1 MVFSKIHIKNFKALR
16 DTGELDVKPLTFL
29 VGPNSSGKTSLIQ
42 ALLALRQTVRS
53 TDQQTPLILND
64 YVDLGSYRDVVF
76 KHNEKN
82 YIHINF
88 ENPDIRCELVFSVYT
103 SGKNKGIIYL
113 KSLYVNGKDVPMPQ
127 KEKKKFLERD
137 INFSVQKRAKGG
149 GHFIIMNDEDNG
161 VEQSIILLKFYT
173 ILPEKEFKDLDKFG
187 EYLLGHPDLFFATV
201 IFGRVIKNIFDGVY
215 HIGPLRNEPERTYLA
230 AGASPSDVGKW
241 GEETVDI
248 LLSKEELKEKVKL
261 WLKNFDISL
270 GFDLE
275 ELKGKSGGAT
285 SIYEIMLRDPNTKT
299 EVNLVDVGFGASQ
312 ILPIIVQGFNAP
324 KNSLILIE
332 QPEIHLHPKA
342 QATMGDLL
350 VDIAKSND
358 RKLIIETHCDLLIR
372 RVCKNIL
379 QKKIDHAD
387 IVIYYFEPT
396 DNGTE
401 IKTITINENGQFENF
416 PDGFFEEGFEEAM
429 EMAELMVP
437 EE

>member
-42 ALLALRQTVRS
+42 AILSLRQTVQS
-53 TDQQTPLILND
+53 PDQRTPLILND
-64 YVDLGSYRDVVF
+64 YVDLGSYKDVVF

-82 YIHINF
+82 DIHINF
-88 ENPDIRCELVFSVYT
+88 EIPDVRCDMVFSVYT
-103 SGKNKGIIYL
+103 SGKNQGIIYL
-113 KSLYVNGKDVPMPQ
+113 KSLDFSGKDVLMPQ
-127 KEKKKFLERD
+127 KEKKKFATGD
-137 INFSVQKRAKGG
+137 VNFSVRKGARG
-149 GHFIIMNDEDNG
+149 GRYFITITDKDNIDKQP
-161 VEQSIILLKFYT
+161 VKLLKFYI
-173 ILPEKEFKDLDKFG
+173 ILAEKGYKDLSKFE
-187 EYLLGHPDLFFATV
+187 EYLWKHPNLWFATALL
-201 IFGRVIKNIFDGVY
+201 GRIIEGIFDDVY

-230 AGASPSDVGKW
+230 AGASPSDVGKR
-241 GEETVDI
+241 GEGTVDV
-248 LLSKEELKEKVKL
+248 LLLEGKLKEKVKL

-270 GFDLE
+270 DFDLE

-285 SIYEIMLRDPNTKT
+285 SVYKIMLKDPNTKT

-312 ILPIIVQGFNAP
+312 ILPIIVQGFKAP
-324 KNSLILIE
+324 KDSLILIE

-342 QATMGDLL
+342 QGTMGDLL
-350 VDIAKSND
+350 VDIAKSNE
-358 RKLIIETHCDLLIR
+358 RKLIIETHCDLLIQ

-379 QKKIDHAD
+379 QKKIDHTD
-387 IVIYYFEPT
+387 VVIYYFEPT

>member
-1 MVFSKIHIKNFKALR
+1 MVFSKIHVKNFKALR

-42 ALLALRQTVRS
+42 AILSLRQTVQS
-53 TDQQTPLILND
+53 PDQQTPLILND

-76 KHNEKN
+76 KHDEKN
-82 YIHINF
+82 DIHINF
-88 ENPDIRCELVFSVYT
+88 EIPDVRCDMVFSVYR
-103 SGKNKGIIYL
+103 SGKHQGVIYL
-113 KSLYVNGKDVPMPQ
+113 KSLDFNGKKMPVLQ
-127 KEKKKFLERD
+127 RGKNKHGERC
-137 INFSVQKRAKGG
+137 ISFSVQKKDGG
-149 GHFIIMNDEDNG
+149 SGHFITIKDEDDID
-161 VEQSIILLKFYT
+161 EQTIKLLKFYI
-173 ILPEKEFKDLDKFG
+173 ILPEKGYKDLSTFE
-187 EYLLGHPDLFFATV
+187 EYLWKHSNLLFATV
-201 IFGRVIKNIFDGVY
+201 LLGRIIENIFDGVY

-248 LLSKEELKEKVKL
+248 LLFKEELKEKVKT
-261 WLKNFDISL
+261 WFGRFGISL
-270 GFDLE
+270 DFDLE

-285 SIYEIMLRDPNTKT
+285 SVYNIMLKDPNTKT

-312 ILPIIVQGFNAP
+312 ILPIIVQGFNAS

-350 VDIAKSND
+350 VDIIKSNE

-379 QKKIDHAD
+379 QKKIEHTDV
-387 IVIYYFEPT
+387 VIYYFEPT

-401 IKTITINENGQFENF
+401 IKKITINENGQFENF
-416 PDGFFEEGFEEAM
+416 PEGFFEEGFEEAM
-429 EMAELMVP
+429 EIAELMAP

>member
-1 MVFSKIHIKNFKALR
+1 
-16 DTGELDVKPLTFL
+16 
-29 VGPNSSGKTSLIQ
+29 
-42 ALLALRQTVRS
+42 
-53 TDQQTPLILND
+53 
-64 YVDLGSYRDVVF
+64 
-76 KHNEKN
+76 
-82 YIHINF
+82 
-88 ENPDIRCELVFSVYT
+88 
-103 SGKNKGIIYL
+103 
-113 KSLYVNGKDVPMPQ
+113 
-127 KEKKKFLERD
+127 
-137 INFSVQKRAKGG
+137 
-149 GHFIIMNDEDNG
+149 
-161 VEQSIILLKFYT
+161 
-173 ILPEKEFKDLDKFG
+173 
-187 EYLLGHPDLFFATV
+187 
-201 IFGRVIKNIFDGVY
+201 
-215 HIGPLRNEPERTYLA
+215 
-230 AGASPSDVGKW
+230 
-241 GEETVDI
+241 
-248 LLSKEELKEKVKL
+248 
-261 WLKNFDISL
+261 
-270 GFDLE
+270 
-275 ELKGKSGGAT
+275 
-285 SIYEIMLRDPNTKT
+285 MLRDPNTKT

-358 RKLIIETHCDLLIR
+358 RKLIIETHCDLLIQ

>member
-42 ALLALRQTVRS
+42 AILALRQTVDS
-53 TDQQTPLILND
+53 PDQQTPLILND

-76 KHNEKN
+76 KHDERND
-82 YIHINF
+82 IHITF
-88 ENPDIRCELVFSVYT
+88 EIPDVRCELVFSVYR
-103 SGKNKGIIYL
+103 SGKNPGTIYL
-113 KSLYVNGKDVPMPQ
+113 KSLDFNGKGVPIPQ
-127 KEKKKFLERD
+127 KEKKKLATGD
-137 INFSVQKRAKGG
+137 INFSVRKKARGG
-149 GHFIIMNDEDNG
+149 RYFITIKDKDNRI
-161 VEQSIILLKFYT
+161 EQPIKLLKFFM
-173 ILPEKEFKDLDKFG
+173 ISLEKEYKDLSKFN
-187 EYLLGHPDLFFATV
+187 EYFWKHPNLLFTTVLFGT
-201 IFGRVIKNIFDGVY
+201 IIKNIFDGVY

-248 LLSKEELKEKVKL
+248 LLFKEELKQKVKL
-261 WLKNFDISL
+261 WLKNFAISL
-270 GFDLE
+270 DFDLE

-285 SIYEIMLRDPNTKT
+285 SVYNIMLRDPNTET

-324 KNSLILIE
+324 KNSLILVE

-350 VDIAKSND
+350 VDIAKSNE
-358 RKLIIETHCDLLIR
+358 RKLIIETHCDLLIQ

-379 QKKIDHAD
+379 QKKIDHTD
-387 IVIYYFEPT
+387 VIIYYFDPT

-401 IKTITINENGQFENF
+401 IKTIAINENGQFENF
-416 PDGFFEEGFEEAM
+416 PDGFFEEGFDEAIG
-429 EMAELMVP
+429 MAELMVP

>member
-16 DTGELDVKPLTFL
+16 DTGKLDVKPLTFL

-42 ALLALRQTVRS
+42 AILALRQTVDS
-53 TDQQTPLILND
+53 PDQQTPLILND

-82 YIHINF
+82 DIHINF
-88 ENPDIRCELVFSVYT
+88 EIPDIRCELVFSVYT

-149 GHFIIMNDEDNG
+149 RYFITIKDKDKRI
-161 VEQSIILLKFYT
+161 EQPIKLLKFYM
-173 ILPEKEFKDLDKFG
+173 ISLEKEYKDFNEYFWKHPNLLFTTVLFG
-187 EYLLGHPDLFFATV
+187 T
-201 IFGRVIKNIFDGVY
+201 IIKNIFDGVY

-248 LLSKEELKEKVKL
+248 LLFKEELKEKVKT
-261 WLKNFDISL
+261 WLGRFDISME
-270 GFDLE
+270 FDLE

-285 SIYEIMLRDPNTKT
+285 SVYNIMLRDPNTKT

-379 QKKIDHAD
+379 QKKIDHTD
-387 IVIYYFEPT
+387 VVIYYFEPT
-396 DNGTE
+396 DSGTE

-429 EMAELMVP
+429 EMSELMVP

>member
-1 MVFSKIHIKNFKALR
+1 MVFNKIHIKNFKALR

-42 ALLALRQTVRS
+42 AILALRQTVQS
-53 TDQQTPLILND
+53 PDQRTPLILND
-64 YVDLGSYRDVVF
+64 YVDLGSYKDVVF

-82 YIHINF
+82 DIHINL
-88 ENPDIRCELVFSVYT
+88 EIPDVRCDIVFSVYT
-103 SGKNKGIIYL
+103 SGKNHGIIYL
-113 KSLYVNGKDVPMPQ
+113 NSLDFSGKDVLMPQ
-127 KEKKKFLERD
+127 KEKKKFVTED
-137 INFSVQKRAKGG
+137 VNFSVRKRARGG
-149 GHFIIMNDEDNG
+149 RYFITIKDKDSKDEQP
-161 VEQSIILLKFYT
+161 VELRKFYM
-173 ILPEKEFKDLDKFG
+173 ISPEKEYKDPSKFE
-187 EYLLGHPDLFFATV
+187 EYLWKHPNLWFAIAVLGT
-201 IFGRVIKNIFDGVY
+201 IIENIFDDVY

-230 AGASPSDVGKW
+230 AGASPSDVGKR

-248 LLSKEELKEKVKL
+248 LLLERKLKEKVKL

-270 GFDLE
+270 EFDLE

-285 SIYEIMLRDPNTKT
+285 SVYNIMLKDPNTKT
-299 EVNLVDVGFGASQ
+299 KVNLIDVGFGASQ
-312 ILPIIVQGFNAP
+312 ILPIIVQGFNTP

-350 VDIAKSND
+350 VDIAKSNE

-379 QKKIDHAD
+379 QKKIKHTDV
-387 IVIYYFEPT
+387 VIYYFEPT

-416 PDGFFEEGFEEAM
+416 PEGFFEEGFEEAM
-429 EMAELMVP
+429 EIAELMVP